1 MFIQLKDHKAHLFIK
16 NDLDASKKNFVF
28 IPGAGMDH
36 RTLSMFKFGSLEEE
50 YNIVAIDLPGHGY
63 TSGPLIHDVEGHT
76 KFCMELFEHI
86 ELNNP
91 IFVGHSWGG
100 LVALDLS
107 LKVSN
112 SMTICMNI
120 AYPFLVG
127 DLLLEHA
134 KGNLDQA
141 VEFLTKYGVYKLPE
155 IQIKTQGF
163 GVKGSGFYGRTKGEI
178 KSPYG
183 TKTVESDPEREIKL
197 YPLKRLFNQTQKEI
211 SSIDLKSCNKYRLR
225 DSQLDELNNVKFI
238 FCDKDKLA
246 RYDADNNILKNL
258 DLEKDIFILN
268 ETGHFP
274 FFEDP
279 DQLEVTL
286 LKILS
291 SDVK

>member
-1 MFIQLKDHKAHLFIK
+1 MFIQLQCHKAHVFIK
-16 NDLDASKKNFVF
+16 NGLDASKKNFVF

-36 RTLSMFKFGSLEEE
+36 RTLSMFKFGLLEEE

-76 KFCMELFEHI
+76 KFCIELFEHI

-112 SMTICMNI
+112 TMTICMNI

-141 VEFLTKYGVYKLPE
+141 VEFLTKYGVYRLPE
-155 IQIKTQGF
+155 VEIKTQGF
-163 GVKGSGFYGRTKGEI
+163 GVKGSGFYGRSKGEI

-183 TKTVESDPEREIKL
+183 TKTVESDPEREIQL

-211 SSIDLKSCNKYRLR
+211 SSIDLKSCNKFRLS
-225 DSQLDELNNVKFI
+225 DNQLGELNNIKFI
-238 FCDKDKLA
+238 FCNKDKLA
-246 RYDADNNILKNL
+246 RYDSENIILKNL
-258 DLEKDIFILN
+258 ELEKDIFILK

-279 DQLEVTL
+279 DQLQTIL

-291 SDVK
+291 SDA

>member
-1 MFIQLKDHKAHLFIK
+1 MFIQLQYHKAHVFIK
-16 NDLDASKKNFVF
+16 NGLDASKKNFVF

-36 RTLSMFKFGSLEEE
+36 RTLSMFKFGLLEEE

-76 KFCMELFEHI
+76 KFCIELFEHI

-100 LVALDLS
+100 LVALNLS

-112 SMTICMNI
+112 TMTICMNI

-141 VEFLTKYGVYKLPE
+141 VEFLTKYGVYRLPE
-155 IQIKTQGF
+155 VEIKTQGF
-163 GVKGSGFYGRTKGEI
+163 GVKGSGFYGRSKGEI

-183 TKTVESDPEREIKL
+183 TKTVESDPEREIQL

-211 SSIDLKSCNKYRLR
+211 SSIDLKSCNKFRLN
-225 DSQLDELNNVKFI
+225 DNQLGELNNVKFI
-238 FCDKDKLA
+238 FCHKDRLA
-246 RYDADNNILKNL
+246 RYDSENIILKNL
-258 DLEKDIFILN
+258 ELEKDIFILK

-279 DQLEVTL
+279 DQLQTIL

-291 SDVK
+291 SDA

>member
-16 NDLDASKKNFVF
+16 NDLDTSKKNFIF

-246 RYDADNNILKNL
+246 RYDADNIILKNL

>member
-1 MFIQLKDHKAHLFIK
+1 MFIQLKDHKAHVFIK
-16 NDLDASKKNFVF
+16 NGLDASKKNFVF

-76 KFCMELFEHI
+76 KFCIELFEHI

-100 LVALDLS
+100 LIALDLS

-112 SMTICMNI
+112 TMTICMNI

-141 VEFLTKYGVYKLPE
+141 VEFLTKYGVYRLPE
-155 IQIKTQGF
+155 VEIKTQGF
-163 GVKGSGFYGRTKGEI
+163 GVKGSGFYGRSKGEI

-183 TKTVESDPEREIKL
+183 TKTVESDPEREIQL

-211 SSIDLKSCNKYRLR
+211 SSIDLKSCNKFRLS
-225 DSQLDELNNVKFI
+225 DNQLGELNNVKFI
-238 FCDKDKLA
+238 FCHKDKLA
-246 RYDADNNILKNL
+246 RYDSENIILKNL
-258 DLEKDIFILN
+258 ELEKDIFILK

-279 DQLEVTL
+279 DQLQTIL

-291 SDVK
+291 SDA